1 MAGLSY
7 QIGRV
12 WGIPIRIHISL
23 LLVLFYAISRFGLL
37 MGILIEIG
45 FAASIV
51 LHELGH
57 SIVAIKKGCKVR
69 SINLLFIGGAAQ
81 MEDIPVRPMDE
92 FLMAIA
98 GPAVSVILGLLL
110 IFFGGYAPL
119 PNVHASLGLNPLEF
133 LGAVNIG
140 LAVFNLIPSFPMDGG
155 RVLRALLARRVGRL
169 RATFI
174 AARIGRILA
183 VIFGL
188 SGYFGIRGLIPP
200 RDWGLIAIAFFVFI
214 SAGNELRIVRMQEM
228 MKTFGGPFGDI
239 DNIDNS
245 DSVVVG
251 PPPYEDGRK
260 DRTQI
265 QIDDDRDSF
274 FR

>member
-7 QIGRV
+7 QVGRV

-23 LLVLFYAISRFGLL
+23 LIVLVYAISRFGLV
-37 MGILIEIG
+37 MGLLLEAG
-45 FAASIV
+45 FAVSIV

-57 SIVAIKKGCKVR
+57 SLVAIRKGCRVR

-81 MEDIPVRPMDE
+81 MENIPTRPMDE
-92 FLMAIA
+92 FQMAVA
-98 GPAVSVILGLLL
+98 GPAVSVLLGAALILSGMRLS
-110 IFFGGYAPL
+110 L
-119 PNVHASLGLNPLEF
+119 PPVHPSVDLNPMVF
-133 LGAVNIG
+133 LGAVNLG
-140 LAVFNLIPSFPMDGG
+140 LAGFNLVPSFPMDGG
-155 RVLRALLARRVGRL
+155 RVLRAILARKMGRL
-169 RATFI
+169 RATYI

-214 SAGNELRIVRMQEM
+214 AAGNEYRMVQMQEM
-228 MKTFGGPFGDI
+228 ARARGGPFWGPWGDAGDGI
-239 DNIDNS
+239 D

-251 PPPYEDGRK
+251 PPPYGEG
-260 DRTQI
+260 
-265 QIDDDRDSF
+265 RDSADE
-274 FR
+274 RRTGNRE